1 MKLGAGFKV
10 KRGSL
15 KSQRFFGVEV
25 SIRFYLLIFLFI
37 VSIFLFAV
45 ERSYYRERES
55 LIRRFKEFSSLAG
68 EYSRIKEVKIMDAVN
83 IENVGL
89 LQEIN
94 NLVDS
99 IGLRER
105 VKYIKM
111 TGGRE
116 LKELIEEGVDMRIDK
131 LTMNEMINLL
141 YRIENQDLS
150 IKDIKMKKDFENPER
165 IDLEIRVFMYKR
177 GKKDSNLSGLQQ
189 VK

>member
-10 KRGSL
+10 TRGSL
-15 KSQRFFGVEV
+15 KSQRFFGVKV

-68 EYSRIKEVKIMDAVN
+68 EYSRIKEVKMDAVN

-165 IDLEIRVFMYKR
+165 IDLEIRVFIYKR
-177 GKKDSNLSGLQQ
+177 GKKDSNLSGFQQ